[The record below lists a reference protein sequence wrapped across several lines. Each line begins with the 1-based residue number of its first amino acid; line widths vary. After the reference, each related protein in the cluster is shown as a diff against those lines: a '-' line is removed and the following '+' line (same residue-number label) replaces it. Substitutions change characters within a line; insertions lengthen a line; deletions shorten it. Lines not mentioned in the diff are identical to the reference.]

1 MPQTAIMIGQMPAQ
15 PGMPI
20 VAPSGA
26 VKCAISGWTPTL
38 RVSCAVVTGSVPML
52 LCVVNAVS
60 CAGKI
65 LRKNATIGT
74 SAKTSGSRR

>member
-1 MPQTAIMIGQMPAQ
+1 
-15 PGMPI
+15 
-20 VAPSGA
+20 
-26 VKCAISGWTPTL
+26 
-38 RVSCAVVTGSVPML
+38 ML

-74 SAKTSGSRR
+74 SAKTSRITPLMTYACRKHAAQTSASSPTSDRNSLPRSVLLPTM